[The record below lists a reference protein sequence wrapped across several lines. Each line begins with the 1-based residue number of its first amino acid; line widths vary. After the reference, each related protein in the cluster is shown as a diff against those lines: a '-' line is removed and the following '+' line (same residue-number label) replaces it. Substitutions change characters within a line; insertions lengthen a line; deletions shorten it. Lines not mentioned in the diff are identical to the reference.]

1 MKQWRQILVAKVKVT
16 NWRTDVIPVMYHRFG
31 HAAKILVFVLA
42 IVLKQRTAIASGAAE
57 YVIHVSVDGL
67 NARLMQEAVDAGHA
81 PTFKRLEAEG
91 AWTAN
96 ARTDFTHSITLPD
109 HTCMLTGRP
118 VLKPDGMPESVNHGV
133 TLNDGGPHGATLESV
148 GNPHAGYIAS
158 VFDVVHDAGLS
169 TGLYVSKDK
178 FVIFKQSYD
187 ESNGAASPHGRN
199 KIDSFFFQDDGAPT
213 FSEGMNERFLSDM
226 AAQHF
231 NYTFIHYRDTDSAG
245 HAFGWGSGTYQ
256 QAVAAVD
263 KYLADVLYLIDS
275 DPKLAGHTAVI
286 VSSDHGGLG
295 TNHSDPA
302 LQEDFTIPFFVWGA
316 GVSPGDLYAINAGTR
331 TDPGETRPDYNV
343 ASQPIRNGDTG
354 NLALSLLGLG
364 PIPGSLINVN
374 QDLHVALPGDY
385 NHDGHVDAADYTI
398 WQDTKGSTTDLRAD
412 GNRDGVV
419 DQADY
424 DLWKANFNATAA
436 AKR

>member
-1 MKQWRQILVAKVKVT
+1 MITPCRQARFAGATVSAVVLCGWLSAVALSS
-16 NWRTDVIPVMYHRFG
+16 
-31 HAAKILVFVLA
+31 A
-42 IVLKQRTAIASGAAE
+42 GAAD
-57 YVIHVSVDGL
+57 YVIHISVDGL
-67 NARLMQEAVDAGHA
+67 NARLMQDVVDAGRA
-81 PTFKRLEAEG
+81 PTFRRLEDEA

-109 HTCMLTGRP
+109 HACMLTGRP
-118 VLKPDGMPESVNHGV
+118 VLKPDGMAETVNHGV
-133 TLNDGGPHGATLESV
+133 TLNDNGAHGATLESI

-187 ESNGAASPHGRN
+187 ETNGAAGPHGRN

-213 FSEGMNERFLSDM
+213 FSEGMNQRFLADM
-226 AAQHF
+226 AARHF
-231 NYTFIHYRDTDSAG
+231 NYLFIHYRDTDSAG

-263 KYLADVLYLIDS
+263 KYLADVLHLVET
-275 DPKLAGHTAVI
+275 DPKLAGHTTVI

-295 TNHSDPA
+295 TTHSDA
-302 LQEDFTIPFFVWGA
+302 TLQEDFTIPFFVWGA
-316 GVSPGDLYAINAGTR
+316 GVGHGDLYAINAGSR
-331 TDPGETRPDYNV
+331 TDPGETRPDYD
-343 ASQPIRNGDTG
+343 AAGQPIRNGDTG

-364 PIPGSLINVN
+364 PIPGSLVNVH
-374 QDLHVALPGDY
+374 QDLHVALVGDY
-385 NHDGHVDAADYTI
+385 NHDGHVDAADYTV

-424 DLWKANFNATAA
+424 DLWKANFNATAT